1 MSQDVLELI
10 ETVSA
15 ANADESALFGDAGRR
30 TRSQQQQ
37 QNALYQRRLVET
49 ARLVSDVLSG
59 KRNPYALREAMTTSD
74 FPYLFGD
81 ILDRQVL
88 AAYREWPSVWRT
100 YCNQATVPD
109 FRAVKRYGVYGA
121 ESVLESV
128 AENAGYPMA
137 KLSEDTPFSY
147 AVKKYGRRLPFS
159 WETIIND
166 DLDALKRIPER
177 FGRAARRSEDKF
189 GTQLHVDAS
198 GPHASVYTVGYG
210 NIVTGNPVLSITG
223 LQTAMQVLAAQVDQ
237 EGEPI
242 FIETVTLEVPPAL
255 EIAALN
261 ILNATELT
269 IDPNKS
275 AGTENQV
282 LRANNWMRNRVKL
295 TVNPYIPLVAS
306 SANGNTSWFLH
317 ADPRN
322 GRPAFEMGFLRGHT
336 EPEIFIK
343 APNAQRVGGGS
354 DAMAG
359 DFDTDGIEYKIRHV
373 MGGSAMD
380 PKMTVASNGSGS

>member
-1 MSQDVLELI
+1 MAQDILDLI
-10 ETVSA
+10 ETMPAGSA
-15 ANADESALFGDAGRR
+15 READLFGDAGRR
-30 TRSQQQQ
+30 VRSPQQTAQ
-37 QNALYQRRLVET
+37 YQRRLLE
-49 ARLVSDVLSG
+49 AGRLVNDVMSG
-59 KRNPYALREAMTTSD
+59 RRDPFALREAMTTSD

-88 AAYREWPSVWRT
+88 AAYREWPSVWRM
-100 YCNQATVPD
+100 YANQATVPD

-121 ESVLESV
+121 ESVLETV

-147 AVKKYGRRLPFS
+147 SVKKYGRKLPFS
-159 WETIIND
+159 WETLIND

-177 FGRAARRSEDKF
+177 FGRAARRTEDKF
-189 GTQLHVDAS
+189 ATGLHVDAS
-198 GPHASVYTVGYG
+198 GPHASVYTVGYA
-210 NIVTGNPVLSITG
+210 NKVTGNPVLGITG
-223 LQTAMQVLAAQVDQ
+223 LQTAMVVLSAMVDQ

-242 FIETVTLEVPPAL
+242 FMETITLEVPPAL
-255 EIAALN
+255 EITALN

-269 IDPNKS
+269 LDPNNS
-275 AGTENQV
+275 AGTANQV
-282 LRANNWMRNRVKL
+282 LRANNWMKNRL
-295 TVNPYIPLVAS
+295 NLCVNPYIPIVAS

-322 GRPAFEMGFLRGHT
+322 GRPAFEIGHLRGHA
-336 EPEIFIK
+336 EPEIFVK

-359 DFDTDGIEYKIRHV
+359 DFDTDAIEYKIRHV
-373 MGGSAMD
+373 MGGAAMD